1 MKNPLRNLLF
11 FSPQAQRGLLLLCLA
26 IVAFACLVPVYEHRA
41 QRAAQPAAVPGEA
54 YQDFR
59 AALQQEA
66 TAGQPDTDLHA
77 NSLPGASL
85 PEPVLRPFPF
95 DPNRA
100 DSATLRRL
108 GLPERTTQHIVR
120 YRDKGGRFRQAED
133 FRRIYGLTDEQYA
146 ALRPFLRLTPADTLH
161 PRVQP
166 LWADNPG
173 DNMPEPGKYPA
184 GTVVDLN
191 RADTSELKRI
201 PGIGSAIARR
211 IASYRQQLGGY
222 HDLGQLKE
230 INLDHERLRPWFY
243 VDTAAICRI
252 NLNTASLG
260 ALSRHPYLNFYQA
273 KAIWEYRQKNGSLDK
288 LHALAL
294 FDEFN
299 EADLRRLAPYVCFD

>member
-1 MKNPLRNLLF
+1 MKNPFRDLLF

-26 IVAFACLVPVYEHRA
+26 IVAFACLVPVYERRA
-41 QRAAQPAAVPGEA
+41 QRVAQPAAVRGEA
-54 YQDFR
+54 HQDFR

-66 TAGQPDTDLHA
+66 TAGQPDADLHA
-77 NSLPGASL
+77 NSLLGASL

-120 YRDKGGRFRQAED
+120 YRDKGGRFRQVED

-146 ALRPFLRLTPADTLH
+146 ALRPFLRMTPADTLH

>member
-1 MKNPLRNLLF
+1 MKNPFRDLLF

-41 QRAAQPAAVPGEA
+41 QRAAQPAAIPGEA

-59 AALQQEA
+59 ATLQQEA
-66 TAGQPDTDLHA
+66 TAGQPDADLHA

-108 GLPERTTQHIVR
+108 GLPGWMVQSIVR
-120 YRDKGGRFRQAED
+120 YREKGGRFRQDED
-133 FRRIYGLTDEQYA
+133 FRRIYGLTDEQYK
-146 ALRPFLRLTPADTLH
+146 ALRPYLHIPPADTLR
-161 PRVQP
+161 PRMQP

-173 DNMPEPGKYPA
+173 GHVTKPYKYPA

-211 IASYRQQLGGY
+211 IARYRQRLGGF
-222 HDLGQLKE
+222 HDLEQLKE
-230 INLDHERLRPWFY
+230 INLNPERLRLWFY
-243 VDTAAICRI
+243 IDTAAICRI
-252 NLNTASLG
+252 NLNAASLNT
-260 ALSRHPYLNFYQA
+260 LSRHPYLNFPQA
-273 KAIWEYRQKNGSLDK
+273 KAICEYRQKNGSLDK

-294 FDEFN
+294 FDEFS
-299 EADLRRLAPYVCFD
+299 EADLKRLAPYVRFD